1 MESPIKPPAGC
12 RGRVGLLVSLHR
24 VRGLREGTLAIVREP
39 IGWACE
45 ALGAARPV
53 FAWRVFLTGDPVH
66 IDGHERQEI
75 VVADACIRPISQL
88 AQQDMEACVRRHEQ
102 GVQDEALDEVRQQ
115 VGDEA
120 MESPEFQCALH
131 HAFSEAQIRFAS
143 EVIGVANVLRE
154 VGFRASS
161 EGSDECFEWFAVFE
175 GTELK
180 VVAGVGPFEVWRI
193 AGFAVK
199 ERSAH
204 CPETTMLNDWP
215 RGRVLQAVLEI
226 WESAFGTRFVQEVL
240 QLGWTYRQHQRNMK
254 SLLPP
259 EPSLTVAGAEWRR
272 ALRWLREAAAPD
284 PLFIGPPADSA
295 VTLRIQD
302 GALRVRALGHD
313 LQVGIQRGWIDE
325 LTLSLQHLLAVP
337 PASVRNHGIAL
348 VQLEGTLKIR
358 GVRVPSTDQGL
369 LAGAAAGL

>member
-1 MESPIKPPAGC
+1 MDSPIKPPAGC
-12 RGRVGLLVSLHR
+12 RGRVGLLASLHR
-24 VRGLREGTLAIVREP
+24 IRGLREGTLGIVREP
-39 IGWACE
+39 VGWARE

-53 FAWRVFLTGDPVH
+53 FAWRVFLTGDPVL

-102 GVQDEALDEVRQQ
+102 EALDEAVEEVRQQ

-120 MESPEFQCALH
+120 MASPEFQCALH
-131 HAFSEAQIRFAS
+131 HAFSEAQIRFAT

-154 VGFRASS
+154 AGFRPSS

-175 GTELK
+175 GKELK
-180 VVAGVGPFEVWRI
+180 VVAGVGPFEVWQI
-193 AGFAVK
+193 AGFSV
-199 ERSAH
+199 SAQSWD
-204 CPETTMLNDWP
+204 CPEAVMLNDWP

-226 WESAFGTRFVQEVL
+226 WECVFGTRYVPEAL
-240 QLGWTYRQHQRNMK
+240 QLGWTYRQHQRDMK

-259 EPSLTVAGAEWRR
+259 EPSLTVAGSEWRR

-302 GALRVRALGHD
+302 SALRVQALGHD
-313 LQVGIQRGWIDE
+313 LQVNIQWGWIDE
-325 LTLSLQHLLAVP
+325 LTVSLQHLLAVP
-337 PASVRNHGIAL
+337 PASLRDHGVRL
-348 VQLEGTLKIR
+348 VQADGGLRVRGHRLPALAKSGQRVEGE
-358 GVRVPSTDQGL
+358 
-369 LAGAAAGL
+369 